1 MQTTLWCF
9 LEYWRVGNLWN
20 VIENFVVTIA

>member
-9 LEYWRVGNLWN
+9 LECWRVGNLWN